1 MSIKSWFDDCE
12 MKTWSVLL
20 LQTRN
25 TCGLRLQ
32 CLLCLSSLHSFVF
45 NLMGF
50 YFCYNRLKIQLDHLQ
65 SLLKVR
71 KRRLRQNMVL
81 GTISIIQ
88 SWDLA
93 QFQALDPLR
102 REALLRALNED
113 ATKLIAEVGE
123 GDREM
128 RQLRDKLNECNQHFQ
143 NLTAAVTEQGRNH
156 ITL

>member
-1 MSIKSWFDDCE
+1 MTAQWRREVYCYYKLEIL
-12 MKTWSVLL
+12 VV
-20 LQTRN
+20 
-25 TCGLRLQ
+25 LRLQ
-32 CLLCLSSLHSFVF
+32 YLLCLSSLHSFVF
-45 NLMGF
+45 KLMGF
-50 YFCYNRLKIQLDHLQ
+50 YFCHYRLKIQLDHLQ

>member
-1 MSIKSWFDDCE
+1 M
-12 MKTWSVLL
+12 
-20 LQTRN
+20 
-25 TCGLRLQ
+25 
-32 CLLCLSSLHSFVF
+32 CLSSLHSFVF

-50 YFCYNRLKIQLDHLQ
+50 YFCHYRLKIQLDHLQ